1 MALLIQYTLIFAS
14 VLMLVAL
21 GGCFSEHSGV
31 INIGLEGI
39 MVIGALGGALMMR
52 YLPDGT
58 SAPVM
63 IVMVC
68 LAAVLAGAV
77 YSLLLAVAAVHFN
90 ADQTIIGTAMNMLGT
105 AMATVI
111 VKALNMMV
119 NPDDVSS
126 TIEYVVQKKA
136 FYFNIPF
143 PTIEKIEKT
152 VLNLETLEVESVVE
166 SYQFVMGT
174 LELSWFMVI
183 AVFLLIM
190 SHIILYRTRFGL
202 RLCACGEHPQAA
214 DSVGI
219 NVYKMRY
226 AGVIISGILGGLG
239 GIVYI
244 TSGVS
249 EWKFENGVA
258 GFGFLALAVMIFG
271 QWKPMNIALAA
282 LLFGLMRAL
291 SNVYVAFD
299 FLAGLNIPGTV
310 YNMLPYIISLV
321 VLIFTSKKSRAP
333 KAEGIPYDKGSR

>member
-21 GGCFSEHSGV
+21 GGCFSEHSGI

-39 MVIGALGGALMMR
+39 MVIGAMGGALMMR
-52 YLPDGT
+52 YLPEGT

-77 YSLLLAVAAVHFN
+77 YSLLLAVAAINFN

-105 AMATVI
+105 ALATVI
-111 VKALNMMV
+111 VKALNMMADP
-119 NPDDVSS
+119 NNVSS
-126 TIEYVVQKKA
+126 TVEYVEQKKA
-136 FYFNIPF
+136 FYFNIGA
-143 PTIEKIEKT
+143 
-152 VLNLETLEVESVVE
+152 
-166 SYQFVMGT
+166 M
-174 LELSWFMVI
+174 ELSWFMVI
-183 AVFLLIM
+183 AVVLLIM
-190 SHIILYRTRFGL
+190 SHVVLYKTRFGL

>member
-21 GGCFSEHSGV
+21 GGCFSEHSGIV
-31 INIGLEGI
+31 NIGLEGI

-63 IVMVC
+63 IAMVC
-68 LAAVLAGAV
+68 LAAVLAGAF
-77 YSLLLAVAAVHFN
+77 YSLLLAVAAINFN

-105 AMATVI
+105 AAATVI
-111 VKALNMMV
+111 VKALNMMA

-126 TIEYVVQKKA
+126 TIEYVNQKKA
-136 FYFNIPF
+136 FYFNIG
-143 PTIEKIEKT
+143 
-152 VLNLETLEVESVVE
+152 S
-166 SYQFVMGT
+166 
-174 LELSWFMVI
+174 LELSWFMII
-183 AVFLLIM
+183 AVALLII
-190 SHIILYRTRFGL
+190 SHIVLYKTRFGL

-271 QWKPMNIALAA
+271 QWKPVNIALAA

-310 YNMLPYIISLV
+310 YNRRLPTTEDAC
-321 VLIFTSKKSRAP
+321 FQ
-333 KAEGIPYDKGSR
+333 GC

>member
-21 GGCFSEHSGV
+21 GGCFSEHSGI

-52 YLPDGT
+52 YLPAGT

-63 IVMVC
+63 VLMVC
-68 LAAVLAGAV
+68 LAAVLAGAF
-77 YSLLLAVAAVHFN
+77 YSLLLAVAAINFN

-111 VKALNMMV
+111 VKALNMAA
-119 NPDDVSS
+119 NPNDVSS
-126 TIEYVVQKKA
+126 TIEYVEQKKS
-136 FYFNIPF
+136 FYFHIG
-143 PTIEKIEKT
+143 
-152 VLNLETLEVESVVE
+152 S
-166 SYQFVMGT
+166 

-183 AVFLLIM
+183 AVVLLII
-190 SHIILYRTRFGL
+190 SHIVLYKTRFGL

-249 EWKFENGVA
+249 EWEFENGVA

-271 QWKPMNIALAA
+271 QWKPVNIALAA
-282 LLFGLMRAL
+282 LLFGLLRAL

-299 FLAGLNIPGTV
+299 FLAKLPIPGAM
-310 YNMLPYIISLV
+310 YNMLPYIISLL
-321 VLIFTSKKSRAP
+321 VLIFTSRKSRAP

>member
-21 GGCFSEHSGV
+21 GGCFSEHSGI

-52 YLPDGT
+52 YLPAGT
-58 SAPVM
+58 STPVM
-63 IVMVC
+63 ILMVC
-68 LAAVLAGAV
+68 LAAVLAGAF
-77 YSLLLAVAAVHFN
+77 YSLLLAVAAINFN

-105 AMATVI
+105 ALATVI
-111 VKALNMMV
+111 VKALNMMADP
-119 NPDDVSS
+119 NNVSS
-126 TIEYVVQKKA
+126 TVEYVEQKKA
-136 FYFNIPF
+136 FYFSIGA
-143 PTIEKIEKT
+143 
-152 VLNLETLEVESVVE
+152 
-166 SYQFVMGT
+166 M
-174 LELSWFMVI
+174 ELSWFMVI
-183 AVFLLIM
+183 AVALLII
-190 SHIILYRTRFGL
+190 SHVVLYKTRFGL

-271 QWKPMNIALAA
+271 QWKPVNIALAA

>member
-21 GGCFSEHSGV
+21 GGCFSEHSGI

-63 IVMVC
+63 IVLVC
-68 LAAVLAGAV
+68 LAAVLAGAL
-77 YSLLLAVAAVHFN
+77 YSLLLAVAAINFN
-90 ADQTIIGTAMNMLGT
+90 ADQTIIGTALNMLGT

-111 VKALNMMV
+111 VKALNTAA
-119 NPDDVSS
+119 NSDNVSS
-126 TIEYVVQKKA
+126 TIEYVEQKKA
-136 FYFNIPF
+136 FYFSIG
-143 PTIEKIEKT
+143 
-152 VLNLETLEVESVVE
+152 S
-166 SYQFVMGT
+166 

-183 AVFLLIM
+183 AVALLIM
-190 SHIILYRTRFGL
+190 SHVVLYKTRFGL

-271 QWKPMNIALAA
+271 QWKPVNIALAA
-282 LLFGLMRAL
+282 LLFGLLRAL
-291 SNVYVAFD
+291 SNVYVVFD
-299 FLAGLNIPGTV
+299 FLARLNIPGTV

>member
-21 GGCFSEHSGV
+21 GGCFSEHSGI

-63 IVMVC
+63 VLMVC
-68 LAAVLAGAV
+68 LAAVLAGAF
-77 YSLLLAVAAVHFN
+77 YSLLLAVAAINFN

-105 AMATVI
+105 AAATVI
-111 VKALNMMV
+111 VKALNMMA

-126 TIEYVVQKKA
+126 TIEYVNQKKA
-136 FYFNIPF
+136 FYFNIG
-143 PTIEKIEKT
+143 
-152 VLNLETLEVESVVE
+152 S
-166 SYQFVMGT
+166 

-183 AVFLLIM
+183 AVALLII
-190 SHIILYRTRFGL
+190 SHIVLYRTRFGL

-310 YNMLPYIISLV
+310 YNMLPYIISLL

-333 KAEGIPYDKGSR
+333 KAEDIPYDKGSR

>member
-39 MVIGALGGALMMR
+39 MVMGALGGALMMR

-58 SAPVM
+58 AVPVM
-63 IVMVC
+63 ILMVC
-68 LAAVLAGAV
+68 LAAVLAGAL
-77 YSLLLAVAAVHFN
+77 YSLLLAVAAVNFN
-90 ADQTIIGTAMNMLGT
+90 ADQTIVGTAMNMLGT
-105 AMATVI
+105 AAATVI
-111 VKALNMMV
+111 VKALNV
-119 NPDDVSS
+119 AANPNDVSS
-126 TIEYVVQKKA
+126 TIQYVEQKKA
-136 FYFNIPF
+136 FYFN
-143 PTIEKIEKT
+143 
-152 VLNLETLEVESVVE
+152 VGN
-166 SYQFVMGT
+166 
-174 LELSWFMVI
+174 LELSWFMII
-183 AVFLLIM
+183 AVALLVI
-190 SHIILYRTRFGL
+190 SHIILYKTRFGL

-299 FLAGLNIPGTV
+299 FLAGLPIPGTV